1 MWTIVG
7 ADHVNSG
14 CLGVGLRR
22 TPLTVNH
29 EVVGDSS
36 LVDTDN
42 VNSGCLGVGL
52 RRTSLTVDHE
62 VVEDIGESTGADEE
76 PSVSQVE
83 PTTDRGSNTS
93 SRPQRKAALTANGNR
108 IHLIKNNLI

>member
-22 TPLTVNH
+22 T
-29 EVVGDSS
+29 
-36 LVDTDN
+36 
-42 VNSGCLGVGL
+42 
-52 RRTSLTVDHE
+52 SLTVDHE
-62 VVEDIGESTGADEE
+62 AVEDIDGFTGADEE

-93 SRPQRKAALTANGNR
+93 SRPQRKAALTANENR